1 MTIKEF
7 SKKMG
12 ITPQAVYQKMKNSS
26 IDLNSIKDAK
36 TGELTDEGLEILN
49 NLFSKGGASEG
60 KENAALIDKI
70 TALKNELNAERV
82 KSEFLNKRIEELEAD
97 RDRWYKEAMEQ
108 RELVKEAHKS
118 IAVQAQAVGASNVKL
133 LMESGKVN
141 PRKLTLR
148 ERITGRIKQD
158 PPEAAA
164 AEQK

>member
-70 TALKNELNAERV
+70 TA
-82 KSEFLNKRIEELEAD
+82 
-97 RDRWYKEAMEQ
+97 
-108 RELVKEAHKS
+108 
-118 IAVQAQAVGASNVKL
+118 
-133 LMESGKVN
+133 
-141 PRKLTLR
+141 
-148 ERITGRIKQD
+148 
-158 PPEAAA
+158 
-164 AEQK
+164 